1 MHETMVAKG
10 LLDAIEAEAKKQ
22 NARPI
27 SAKMSCGSFNAV
39 NDEVL
44 TFAFEAIAH
53 GTICEGLKLKIEH
66 KGIRAKCRKCNCQF
80 DIDFTLPRCS
90 ACKSED
96 YELLPD
102 PPLLLQ
108 EVEFE
113 TE

>member
-27 SAKMSCGSFNAV
+27 AAKMSCGTFNVV
-39 NDEVL
+39 NNEVL
-44 TFAFEAIAH
+44 TFAFEAIAR
-53 GTICEGLKLKIEH
+53 GTVCEGLKLSIEH
-66 KGIRAKCRKCNCQF
+66 KPLQARCKKCNRQF
-80 DIDFTLPRCS
+80 DFDFTSPTCP
-90 ACKSED
+90 ACTSQD